1 MDLVVLYGM
10 YGPGLSDSYVAEARR
25 LDVAPS
31 PNIYLFRGIIL
42 CRNAVPKHSA
52 SRVCFVIFKSVS
64 IQDVDTLAGHYRYS
78 C

>member
-10 YGPGLSDSYVAEARR
+10 YGFGLSDSYVAESRR
-25 LDVAPS
+25 LDVAPARD
-31 PNIYLFRGIIL
+31 IYLFRGIVL
-42 CRNAVPKHSA
+42 YRNAVPKHSA

-64 IQDVDTLAGHYRYS
+64 IQDVDTVAGHYRYS